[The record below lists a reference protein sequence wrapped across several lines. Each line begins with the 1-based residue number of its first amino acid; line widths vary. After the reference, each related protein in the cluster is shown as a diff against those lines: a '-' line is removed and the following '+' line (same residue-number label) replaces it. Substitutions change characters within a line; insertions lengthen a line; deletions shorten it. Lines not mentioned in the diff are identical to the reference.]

1 MSFSDL
7 KLLGNQSS
15 VISSGGSLY
24 PEYKCRAWVKFV
36 GAGSVTGVVGGNI
49 STVSYNS
56 TGDYIVNFTVAFPD
70 TDYVANAANKQQAVN
85 LGGANF
91 ITVKNTGNC
100 RHTFTNFDN
109 AGPSARDQDYVLIS
123 YFR

>member
-24 PEYKCRAWVKFV
+24 PEYQCRAWVKFV
-36 GAGSVTGVVGGNI
+36 GTGSVTAVVGGNI
-49 STVSYNS
+49 STVSYNG

-85 LGGANF
+85 LGGINY
-91 ITVKNTGNC
+91 ISVKNTGSC
-100 RHTFTNFDN
+100 RHITINEVQ
-109 AGPSARDQDYVLIS
+109 AARDQDYVLIS